1 VNEAATTPTPDA
13 AGGLVDVCDLDALV
27 PGVVQVVELDGRP
40 NVGVVLAGGKLRAFG
55 LLCPHRGGP
64 LEKGVIR
71 AGLSAD
77 APGER
82 TLDPQRC
89 VLACPWH
96 KWEYSLQDGRA
107 LFDQGRR
114 LIMYPTVVQAGR
126 VRIALD
132 RQGASG
138 GEDLG

>member
-1 VNEAATTPTPDA
+1 MSEAATTANAT
-13 AGGLVDVCDLDALV
+13 GGLVDVCDLDALV
-27 PGVVQVVELDGRP
+27 PGVVRVVEIDGRP
-40 NVGVVLAGGKLRAFG
+40 NVGVVLVNGELRAFG

-71 AGLSAD
+71 VGLSAD
-77 APGER
+77 TPGER
-82 TLDPQRC
+82 ILDPQRC

-107 LFDQGRR
+107 LFDQRRR
-114 LIMYPTVVQAGR
+114 LVMYPTVVQAGR

-132 RQGASG
+132 RQGTSG
-138 GEDLG
+138 GGDLG